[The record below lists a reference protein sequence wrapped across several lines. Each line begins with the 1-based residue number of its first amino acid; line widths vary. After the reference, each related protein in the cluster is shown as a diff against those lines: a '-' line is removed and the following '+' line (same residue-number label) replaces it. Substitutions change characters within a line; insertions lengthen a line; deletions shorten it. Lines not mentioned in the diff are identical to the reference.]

1 MKGEIKATAINEIKE
16 ILKRI
21 GMNPEEISREFL
33 KSKGYY
39 VGNLWSI
46 DDVQEHYECTDIE
59 AMGILDKVLQSDR
72 LMSEVFEMI
81 NHYAEENNLK
91 LREE

>member
-1 MKGEIKATAINEIKE
+1 MAVMKQI
-16 ILKRI
+16 
-21 GMNPEEISREFL
+21 EEAREFL

-39 VGNLWSI
+39 VDNLWTI
-46 DDVQEHYECTDIE
+46 DDVQHHYECTDIE

-91 LREE
+91 LNNYDGI